1 MVPSL
6 STMVVNGRPVPA
18 DPENNLARCCAGGR
32 FFSPSTGLG
41 MQLTICSH
49 WDASLKAA
57 GCWLTPLIRLGMEL
71 LISGMANDARSEQAY
86 RS

>member
-1 MVPSL
+1 MYLMAPSR
-6 STMVVNGRPVPA
+6 STMVVNGRLAPA
-18 DPENNLARCCAGGR
+18 DPANNLATCCAGGR

-49 WDASLKAA
+49 WDARRNAA

-71 LISGMANDARSEQAY
+71 LMRGMA
-86 RS
+86 